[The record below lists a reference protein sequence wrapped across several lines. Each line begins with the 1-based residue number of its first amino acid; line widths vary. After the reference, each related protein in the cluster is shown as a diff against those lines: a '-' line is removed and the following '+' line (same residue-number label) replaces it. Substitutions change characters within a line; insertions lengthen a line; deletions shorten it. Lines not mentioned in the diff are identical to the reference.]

1 MITYKNVYW
10 KLNDITHISEDDQD
24 DSARVW
30 VTHRRQERY
39 KDWVKKKKYEGC
51 KEHLYQCRK
60 NDIL

>member
-39 KDWVKKKKYEGC
+39 KDWVKNIFISVERMISF
-51 KEHLYQCRK
+51 EVQSLTR
-60 NDIL
+60 